1 MQRHWNVKRTPI
13 DQFPDEVQQRIMAG
27 KPSSSGRGSG
37 AGQARS
43 LATAAA
49 AAPAAGPW
57 PAALVADLRKLLAAL
72 EYERKVG
79 YINVVGSVEKVP
91 VAAWAARHLMAAA
104 GELMEAPAAAH
115 QCSAAAQQLQRY
127 EGMEAAERPAAV
139 AAAEAAARQALASL
153 QQGQQQSQTTGA
165 ATATAS
171 KSLLQPIQP
180 AASPASAAAT
190 VTAPVPEQELD
201 AAAEEAHAEEVGQ
214 VVPTPEGE
222 EYVMSGNRRI
232 KATTVA
238 FRRSFAEAAAALEE
252 QQQGAGS
259 GGGVASIAA
268 GGEQRSAA
276 WFRLRE
282 RRLTASAFSKAVGL
296 FEGGCDRGQHC
307 VRRQA
312 WLTWQAWMPPCAGVR
327 PASHPACL
335 CSAMSRRHRTPCLS
349 PAAGDRQQLWGE
361 KVGLVEPF
369 KGNAATAWGTT
380 AEPQALAAYEAV
392 TGQHITNCMFQGGWA
407 GGWVGVLGWRDC
419 GCAYHSMRALVQY
432 AALLASDLH

>member
-1 MQRHWNVKRTPI
+1 MYRSTSFSNSSRGLESAAGRRQVGAARRLAGSAQPAPAIVPAALSGGQQPPHQQQQQPAAAAVYRSQQHAPPAHNQQQQQQQHRQQYESMQRHWNVKRTPI
-13 DQFPDEVQQRIMAG
+13 DQYPDDVQQRIIAG
-27 KPSSSGRGSG
+27 KPSSSGSGSGSG
-37 AGQARS
+37 AGQARA
-43 LATAAA
+43 LATTA

-57 PAALVADLRKLLAAL
+57 PAVLVADLQKLLAAL

-79 YINVVGSVEKVP
+79 YINVVGSVDKVP

-104 GELMEAPAAAH
+104 GELMEAPAAAQ

-127 EGMEAAERPAAV
+127 GGMEAAERPAAV

-153 QQGQQQSQTTGA
+153 QQGGDRPIAGQQQSQA
-165 ATATAS
+165 AAAMAAAS
-171 KSLLQPIQP
+171 ASLLQLVQTAAAP
-180 AASPASAAAT
+180 AAAAAAAS
-190 VTAPVPEQELD
+190 APVPEQELD

-214 VVPTPEGE
+214 AVPTPEGE

-259 GGGVASIAA
+259 CGGVAGIAA

-296 FEGGCDRGQHC
+296 FEGASGCGLCR
-307 VRRQA
+307 VRLQA
-312 WLTWQAWMPPCAGVR
+312 WRGLSAACAGLL
-327 PASHPACL
+327 PASAAQCHY
-335 CSAMSRRHRTPCLS
+335 RQRTPCIS
-349 PAAGDRQQLWGE
+349 PCR
-361 KVGLVEPF
+361 
-369 KGNAATAWGTT
+369 
-380 AEPQALAAYEAV
+380 
-392 TGQHITNCMFQGGWA
+392 
-407 GGWVGVLGWRDC
+407 R
-419 GCAYHSMRALVQY
+419 
-432 AALLASDLH
+432 